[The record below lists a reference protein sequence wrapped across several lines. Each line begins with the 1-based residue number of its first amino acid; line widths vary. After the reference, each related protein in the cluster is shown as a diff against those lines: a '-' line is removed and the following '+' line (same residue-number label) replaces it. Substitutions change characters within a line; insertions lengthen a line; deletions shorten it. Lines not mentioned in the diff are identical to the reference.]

1 MRKTRSTMAYKR
13 GAVVLLPF
21 PFTDQSGVKRRPA
34 LVLSASRYNRQ
45 RGDLIVAPI
54 TSNLATRQAEDIAL
68 AAGDTAGLLKPSVV
82 KGVLG
87 TVEATLVIRTIGDLA
102 ADDLAAV
109 ERSFVNILGLPP
121 TTV

>member
-1 MRKTRSTMAYKR
+1 MAYKR